1 MSIKIA
7 ICSNFRKHLVWL
19 LGTGAVY
26 FAKTAPSRR
35 GSQRGRSDLLTH
47 RYLHVGIAVV
57 AAAAFAASLNAQEAT
72 NLGPKNVSGEGPAGG
87 QRMFFLSSDANVD
100 GKVVTGAPFSA
111 TETTTLTQTLANG
124 THIVQKQEASTARDS
139 AGRTRREQNLSSIGP
154 WSTADNKSL
163 VFINDPVAKAHYAL
177 EPDGQTAV
185 KSTLGTSPGNLAFVT
200 SDGGF
205 GGPGGQPVT
214 IARSAL
220 SVNADIVAGARV
232 TADAPLVPPPPP
244 PGAEVT
250 AFPPMDSAAPGAGVM
265 IFSHRE
271 GVGGDN
277 APPLGLHQPS
287 ADFASVETL
296 PSQVI
301 EGVKAE
307 GKRTTT
313 RIPAGTIGNDQDIFI
328 TSEVWFSPE
337 LQTVV
342 LVKRNDPRVG
352 ESVMSLSNIQRNEPD
367 PSLFQVPA
375 GYTVKDA
382 DGMFKAKGLLDQR
395 TSTVAQ

>member
-1 MSIKIA
+1 
-7 ICSNFRKHLVWL
+7 
-19 LGTGAVY
+19 
-26 FAKTAPSRR
+26 
-35 GSQRGRSDLLTH
+35 
-47 RYLHVGIAVV
+47 
-57 AAAAFAASLNAQEAT
+57 
-72 NLGPKNVSGEGPAGG
+72 
-87 QRMFFLSSDANVD
+87 MFFLSSDANVD

-185 KSTLGTSPGNLAFVT
+185 KSTLGSSPGNLAFVT

-205 GGPGGQPVT
+205 GGPGGQPVA

-232 TADAPLVPPPPP
+232 TADAPMVPPPP
-244 PGAEVT
+244 
-250 AFPPMDSAAPGAGVM
+250 PGAGVM
-265 IFSHRE
+265 IFSHRD
-271 GVGGDN
+271 GADASSDN

-287 ADFASVETL
+287 PDFASVETL
-296 PSQVI
+296 PSQMI

-313 RIPAGTIGNDQDIFI
+313 RIPAGAIGNDQDIFI

-342 LVKRNDPRVG
+342 LMKRNDPRVG

-375 GYTVKDA
+375 GYTVRDA
-382 DGMFKAKGLLDQR
+382 DAMFKAKGLLDQR
-395 TSTVAQ
+395 TSAAQ

>member
-1 MSIKIA
+1 VA
-7 ICSNFRKHLVWL
+7 
-19 LGTGAVY
+19 Y
-26 FAKTAPSRR
+26 FANTAPSGRS
-35 GSQRGRSDLLTH
+35 SQRGQSGLLTH
-47 RYLHVGIAVV
+47 RYLHLGIAVV
-57 AAAAFAASLNAQEAT
+57 AAAAFAASLSAQEVT

-185 KSTLGTSPGNLAFVT
+185 KSTLGSSPGNLAFVT

-205 GGPGGQPVT
+205 GGPGGQPVA

-232 TADAPLVPPPPP
+232 TADAPMVPPPP
-244 PGAEVT
+244 
-250 AFPPMDSAAPGAGVM
+250 PGAGVM
-265 IFSHRE
+265 IFSHRD
-271 GVGGDN
+271 GADASSDN

-287 ADFASVETL
+287 PDFASVETL
-296 PSQVI
+296 PSQMI

-313 RIPAGTIGNDQDIFI
+313 RIPAGAIGNDQDIFI

-342 LVKRNDPRVG
+342 LMKRNDPRVG

-375 GYTVKDA
+375 GYTVRDA
-382 DGMFKAKGLLDQR
+382 DAMFKAKGLLDQR
-395 TSTVAQ
+395 TSAAQ